1 MKGSHDIIV
10 QNNRIQYKFS
20 IRRNLTILRG
30 NSATGKS
37 TLIDLIAQ

>member
-10 QNNRIQYKFS
+10 QNNRIKYKFS